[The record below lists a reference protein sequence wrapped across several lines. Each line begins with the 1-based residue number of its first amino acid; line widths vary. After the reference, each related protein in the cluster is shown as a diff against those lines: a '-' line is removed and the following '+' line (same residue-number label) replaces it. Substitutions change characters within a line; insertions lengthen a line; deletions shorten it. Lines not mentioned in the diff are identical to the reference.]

1 MDNLI
6 YISAVGLTNIEQ
18 AQAVRANNLA
28 NVSTPGFRADLARVM
43 SSEVVGDAYRT
54 RVYGVNDGMGV
65 DMQPG
70 SAQATGRELDL
81 AINGNGLFA
90 VQMADGSEA
99 YSRDGAMQVNALG
112 QLTNAQGRPVM
123 GVGGP
128 IVLPPYENIVFGNDG
143 TITIRPQGQGGEA
156 LVQIDQLKLVSPPA
170 GGMQKQPQG
179 YLVATDQQVLPP
191 DPAVQVNSG
200 FIESS
205 NVNAIHEL
213 TEIMSLA
220 RQFEIE
226 VKLLKN
232 AEENDSAAAQLLR
245 IG

>member
-1 MDNLI
+1 M
-6 YISAVGLTNIEQ
+6 
-18 AQAVRANNLA
+18 
-28 NVSTPGFRADLARVM
+28 
-43 SSEVVGDAYRT
+43 
-54 RVYGVNDGMGV
+54 
-65 DMQPG
+65 
-70 SAQATGRELDL
+70 
-81 AINGNGLFA
+81 
-90 VQMADGSEA
+90 
-99 YSRDGAMQVNALG
+99 
-112 QLTNAQGRPVM
+112 
-123 GVGGP
+123 
-128 IVLPPYENIVFGNDG
+128 
-143 TITIRPQGQGGEA
+143 
-156 LVQIDQLKLVSPPA
+156 QIDQLKLVSPPA